1 MKHTKIIILLL
12 LLATAAQGRTR
23 KVLFIGNSY
32 IYSNDIPNMLK
43 QLAASMGDTLIY
55 DQSAPG
61 GQTFQQHV
69 SNPTTLNKIK
79 AQKWDIVILQEQS
92 QRPAFQP
99 GQVATDVYPYARIL
113 DSLVRDNHACTE
125 TMFYMTWGRKN
136 GDVDNCPFYPV
147 ICTYDGMQQRLRESY
162 MEMAKDNKAVVAP
175 VGAAWKLVR
184 DSASSIELYSPDNSH
199 PSMSGSYLAAC
210 VFYASIFHRSPVG
223 SSYTGGVVA
232 TDAQKLQYFAA
243 KVTMDSLNQWQQH
256 GNYTTA
262 GFKYTVAGNKATFQ
276 NTSAFAT
283 TYLWEFGDGSTSNVT
298 NPTYNYPAKGKYA
311 VKLTAKNNCF
321 SETFTDSVSISMGN
335 IKTSIP
341 GDEQIR
347 VATSGSGSVILFLP
361 DAENYKELQVLSV
374 NGGIISV
381 HNAEHTR
388 KITLNNLIPGLY
400 IYKLTGDNNS
410 LSGYFSV
417 Q

>member
-12 LLATAAQGRTR
+12 LLAMVTQARTR

-32 IYSNDIPNMLK
+32 IYTNDIPNMLK
-43 QLAASMGDTLIY
+43 LLAASMGDTLIY

-69 SNPTTLNKIK
+69 TNPTTLNKIK
-79 AQKWDIVILQEQS
+79 AQKWDVVILQEQS

-99 GQVATDVYPYARIL
+99 GQVATDVYPYAKTL

-162 MEMAKDNKAVVAP
+162 MEMAQDNKGIVAP
-175 VGAAWKLVR
+175 VGAAWKQVR

-199 PSMSGSYLAAC
+199 PSVSGSYLAAC
-210 VFYASIFHRSPVG
+210 VFYASIFHSSPVG
-223 SSYTGGVVA
+223 SSYTGGVAA
-232 TDAQKLQYFAA
+232 TDARKLQYFAA
-243 KVTMDSLNQWQQH
+243 KVTLDSLNQWQQH

-262 GFKYTVAGNKATFQ
+262 GFNHTVAANKATFQ

-283 TYLWEFGDGSTSNVT
+283 TYLWEFGDGNTSTQTSPVH
-298 NPTYNYPAKGKYA
+298 TYINTRKYA
-311 VKLTAKNNCF
+311 VKLTASNSCF
-321 SETFTDSVSISMGN
+321 SETYTDSVTISTNNVATSIS
-335 IKTSIP
+335 
-341 GDEQIR
+341 GDELIR
-347 VATSGSGSVILFLP
+347 VATLGNGNVILYLP
-361 DAENYKELQVLSV
+361 EAGGYKALQVYSV
-374 NGGIISV
+374 NGGIISGYD
-381 HNAEHTR
+381 AERTR

-410 LSGYFSV
+410 KSGYFSV